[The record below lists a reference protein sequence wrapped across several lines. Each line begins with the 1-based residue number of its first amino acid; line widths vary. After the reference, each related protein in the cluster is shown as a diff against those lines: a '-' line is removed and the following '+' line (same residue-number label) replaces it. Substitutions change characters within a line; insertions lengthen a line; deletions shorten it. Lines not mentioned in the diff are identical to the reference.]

1 MISYYPPVEGAV
13 ITYEHSSQ
21 AKNPVVDPLDA
32 GLGVPGRCAP
42 SEDVY
47 QVLTSSSGKQLE
59 VTPEEDD
66 AWNHMT
72 MIAGSTV

>member
-1 MISYYPPVEGAV
+1 MTLNERGWYPPQEQSL
-13 ITYEHSSQ
+13 H
-21 AKNPVVDPLDA
+21 AKNLVGSPDA

-42 SEDVY
+42 RED
-47 QVLTSSSGKQLE
+47 LP